1 MENRTFDIDNALIY
15 KKKNDSYTD
24 EELFQREGIL
34 SRYDIKKETHEEKLN
49 KILGEDN
56 YNEIQNDLHYL
67 NNYNNYNNYNEG
79 YINDIIT
86 EQIMYNNIEN
96 DMENDMDLIYNDKS
110 YKLNK
115 ENYCLIKF
123 DLILIYYTL
132 NNYFKDIINEEYMEI
147 NAPTDSLCRNF
158 LLFFKKLFIFILNIL
173 TCIYDLINYLYRHV
187 NEKAKAKVE
196 LLQELNTID
205 EDCLAINEKEMFLDL
220 SSKIKCVEISI
231 EQILYKIYFPIIN
244 KAKKI
249 EENPDYYLYVANEN
263 LHNYISYIISNY
275 DNIHISVT
283 KNFYFDKL
291 SEIPIINLMFK
302 NISLFGISLMIIGI
316 VTNFFILASYSTF
329 NTSAECDCN
338 NNYSCEH
345 EKRRLYCPRFF
356 FRDNGNYRIIT
367 RLLSI
372 LGLFQLIFQLMVIF
386 DFIFRNFSIKWAISK
401 NQCKTKKKSKK
412 LNQNS
417 NIIISKC
424 EYIKIILSTIWSLF
438 TFQFIYYI
446 LYILFVLLGY
456 IKHPFFYG
464 FTLLEIVN
472 RVELMAS
479 VLKSLY
485 VPKLYLLINL
495 LMFIMLEYFFSFFAL
510 CFFTSHFPNI
520 TDTKNFL
527 KTFMRML
534 DQTFKQDGGIGTY
547 LDKSLDPDYVQYTP
561 KAYAGIRFYFDFLF
575 YFFTILLIFQ
585 MFTSIIFDYFMNTRK
600 NKEYF
605 TKKSKTECLI
615 CGLERENLE
624 KIYLNAKDAFQ
635 KHTYYCHNIKNYINY
650 LFYIQSISYRDPI
663 IEENVWNYHLEN
675 KNSYLPDKTCFQ
687 LKEKN
692 VSEAIRMKNIKEE
705 KFK

>member
-1 MENRTFDIDNALIY
+1 M
-15 KKKNDSYTD
+15 
-24 EELFQREGIL
+24 
-34 SRYDIKKETHEEKLN
+34 KKE
-49 KILGEDN
+49 D
-56 YNEIQNDLHYL
+56 
-67 NNYNNYNNYNEG
+67 
-79 YINDIIT
+79 YIV
-86 EQIMYNNIEN
+86 
-96 DMENDMDLIYNDKS
+96 L
-110 YKLNK
+110 
-115 ENYCLIKF
+115 
-123 DLILIYYTL
+123 
-132 NNYFKDIINEEYMEI
+132 
-147 NAPTDSLCRNF
+147 
-158 LLFFKKLFIFILNIL
+158 
-173 TCIYDLINYLYRHV
+173 V
-187 NEKAKAKVE
+187 
-196 LLQELNTID
+196 
-205 EDCLAINEKEMFLDL
+205 
-220 SSKIKCVEISI
+220 
-231 EQILYKIYFPIIN
+231 
-244 KAKKI
+244 
-249 EENPDYYLYVANEN
+249 
-263 LHNYISYIISNY
+263 
-275 DNIHISVT
+275 
-283 KNFYFDKL
+283 
-291 SEIPIINLMFK
+291 
-302 NISLFGISLMIIGI
+302 
-316 VTNFFILASYSTF
+316 
-329 NTSAECDCN
+329 
-338 NNYSCEH
+338 
-345 EKRRLYCPRFF
+345 FF
-356 FRDNGNYRIIT
+356 FRDNGNYRVIT

-510 CFFTSHFPNI
+510 SFFTSHFPNI